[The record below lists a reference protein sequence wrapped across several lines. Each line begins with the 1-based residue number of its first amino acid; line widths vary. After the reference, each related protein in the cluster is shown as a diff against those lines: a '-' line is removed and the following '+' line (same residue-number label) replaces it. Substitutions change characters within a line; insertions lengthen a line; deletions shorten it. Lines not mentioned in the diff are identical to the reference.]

1 MSTQDSKSLKGKLAL
16 ITGCTGGIG
25 YATAIALARHG
36 CSIAVHYNSAEA
48 KANELIGEVEKF
60 EGVKAVGFQ
69 ADLSSYDGVRK
80 LYEDVVRVMGHPDV
94 LFNNAGVLGGTIG
107 PNGNIQDVSVE
118 TFENTWRTNTGTAYL
133 LTQLCLPSMEQKKW
147 GRIVFN
153 SRYVFAHFDDR
164 SSYSVKLNV
173 NAFDRS
179 VAAGTGGVVGPHYA
193 SSKSAMHGLLHWI
206 ANRYAKDG
214 ITCNAVAPALIVE
227 TNMMANPS
235 EELGKRIPIGR
246 FGVPQEVASVV
257 ELLVTNAY
265 MTNKIIVADGGWTAS
280 AF

>member
-1 MSTQDSKSLKGKLAL
+1 MRLRVNNKKAPIRSIASPSYLSAMTSQDSKSLKGKLAL

-25 YATAIALARHG
+25 YATAIALGRLG

-48 KANELIGEVEKF
+48 KANELVKELEANHPD
-60 EGVKAVGFQ
+60 VKAVAFQ
-69 ADLSSYDGVRK
+69 ADLSGYEGVKK
-80 LYEDVVRVMGHPDV
+80 LHGDVVRVLGHPDV
-94 LFNNAGVLGGTIG
+94 LFNNAGVLGGAIG

-118 TFENTWRTNTGTAYL
+118 TFETTWRTNTGTAFL
-133 LTQLCLPSMEQKKW
+133 MTQLCLPSMEERKW

-153 SRYVFAHFDDR
+153 S
-164 SSYSVKLNV
+164 
-173 NAFDRS
+173 S

-206 ANRYAKDG
+206 ASRYAKDG

-227 TNMMANPS
+227 TTMMANPS

-246 FGVPQEVASVV
+246 FGLPHEVASVV

>member
-1 MSTQDSKSLKGKLAL
+1 MSQEDSDDIKGKLAL

-25 YATAIALARHG
+25 YATALSLAGRG
-36 CSIAVHYNSAEA
+36 CHIAVHFHQAVQKAE
-48 KANELIGEVEKF
+48 ELVLNLEKL
-60 EGVKAVGFQ
+60 GVKAVAFR
-69 ADLSSYDGVRK
+69 ADLSNYDNVRQ
-80 LYEDVVRVMGHPDV
+80 LHTDVVNTLGNPDI
-94 LFNNAGVLGGTIG
+94 LFNNSGILNGALG

-118 TFENTWRTNTGTAYL
+118 KFEETWRTNTGTAYL
-133 LTQLCLPSMEQKKW
+133 LTQLCLPNMENKKW

-153 SRYVFAHFDDR
+153 S
-164 SSYSVKLNV
+164 
-173 NAFDRS
+173 S

-214 ITCNAVAPALIVE
+214 ITCNAVAPALIIE
-227 TNMMANPS
+227 TGMMSNPS
-235 EELGKRIPIGR
+235 EELRKRIPIGR
-246 FGVPQEVASVV
+246 FGRPQEVASIV

-265 MTNKIIVADGGWTAS
+265 MTNKIIVADGGWTPS